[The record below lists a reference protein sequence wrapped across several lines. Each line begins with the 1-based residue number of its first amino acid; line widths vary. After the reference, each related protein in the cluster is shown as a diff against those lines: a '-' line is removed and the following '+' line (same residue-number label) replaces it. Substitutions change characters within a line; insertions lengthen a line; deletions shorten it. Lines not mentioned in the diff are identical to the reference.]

1 MSCCPEFGKAFPVQS
16 SYMFTVGSAVFDE
29 RNLVSAAGLVPVLEL
44 AEQTGLSRLI
54 GEHVDLPSTRVK
66 SGAVNPAGKLTS
78 IIAAM
83 ACGADSIDD
92 ANVLRAGG
100 TPRVFDEV
108 YAPSTLGIFLR
119 EFSFGH
125 ANQLAAVARAHL
137 VALAQRTPL
146 LPGSDE
152 RVFLD
157 IDSLLRPVYGH
168 HKQGAS
174 FGHAKIASRAL
185 LRLGLSPQITTLST
199 ATAPP
204 VIAEARLRS
213 GKAGSGRGAA
223 AQIKQAIGTARACG
237 PTGTIMVRGDS
248 AFGTK
253 KVITTCFEE
262 GVEFSLSVTRNKRI
276 TAAIEGIDEAAYTP
290 VHYPGRGRR
299 PRHRGVDLRRRGRRN
314 PLHPAAG
321 PRPHAH
327 HAAGGAPGQRRPL
340 PRCAVSGVA
349 HHPFVTNSELP
360 TAEADITHRRHA
372 IIKTTFADLIDGP
385 LAHIPSGLFAAN
397 CAWLACAVIAHNLLR
412 AAGTLA
418 GGDHAV
424 ARGATLRRD
433 LVNMPARFAAPA
445 RKPVLH
451 LPTHWPWQFG
461 GKPCGTTSSAT
472 QPHNPAPPDPTHQS
486 LSTPPPQ
493 ARPEEPKGK
502 AGTGQPIT
510 HAPPRP
516 PGHASPKPANDCS
529 KSPIH
534 GFRLRLCVRAPTGE
548 RDGDA
553 DQRDD
558 WAKDRPGGGVAHRAA
573 RHRPESLQREQ

>member
-1 MSCCPEFGKAFPVQS
+1 M
-16 SYMFTVGSAVFDE
+16 
-29 RNLVSAAGLVPVLEL
+29 
-44 AEQTGLSRLI
+44 
-54 GEHVDLPSTRVK
+54 DLPSTRVK
-66 SGAVNPAGKLTS
+66 SGAVNPAGKLTA

-92 ANVLRAGG
+92 AGVLRAGG

-125 ANQLAAVARAHL
+125 TNQLAAVARAHL

-157 IDSLLRPVYGH
+157 IDSLLRPVYGN

-213 GKAGSGRGAA
+213 GKAGSGRAA
-223 AQIKQAIGTARACG
+223 ASQVRQAITTARACG

-253 KVITTCFEE
+253 KVIATCCEE
-262 GVEFSLSVTRNKRI
+262 GAEFSLSVTRNKRI
-276 TAAIEGIDEAAYTP
+276 TAAIEAIDEHAYTP
-290 VHYPGRGRR
+290 VHYPGAVENPDTGALISDAEVAETPYTLRLGRGRTLIVR
-299 PRHRGVDLRRRGRRN
+299 LVVRRVKDARYPDALFPVWRY
-314 PLHPAAG
+314 
-321 PRPHAH
+321 
-327 HAAGGAPGQRRPL
+327 
-340 PRCAVSGVA
+340 
-349 HHPFVTNSELP
+349 HPFVTNSPLSV
-360 TAEADITHRRHA
+360 AKADITHRRHA
-372 IIKTTFADLIDGP
+372 IIETTFADLIDGP
-385 LAHIPSGLFAAN
+385 LAHVPSGLFAAN
-397 CAWLACAVIAHNLLR
+397 CAWLACAVITHNLLR

-433 LVNMPARFAAPA
+433 LVNIPARFAAPA
-445 RKPVLH
+445 RKPTLH
-451 LPTHWPWQFG
+451 LPIHWPRQLEWKTLWHNVIG
-461 GKPCGTTSSAT
+461 YPTI
-472 QPHNPAPPDPTHQS
+472 QP
-486 LSTPPPQ
+486 
-493 ARPEEPKGK
+493 
-502 AGTGQPIT
+502 
-510 HAPPRP
+510 
-516 PGHASPKPANDCS
+516 
-529 KSPIH
+529 
-534 GFRLRLCVRAPTGE
+534 
-548 RDGDA
+548 
-553 DQRDD
+553 
-558 WAKDRPGGGVAHRAA
+558 RAA
-573 RHRPESLQREQ
+573 